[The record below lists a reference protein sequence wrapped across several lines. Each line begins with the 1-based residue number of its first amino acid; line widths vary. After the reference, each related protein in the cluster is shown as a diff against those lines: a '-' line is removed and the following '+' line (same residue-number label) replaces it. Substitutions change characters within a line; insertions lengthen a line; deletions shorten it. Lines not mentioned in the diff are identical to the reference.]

1 MKVLFILK
9 YMYHGKPVHTAV
21 AENVANL
28 TILTF
33 IPAWVSRL
41 CRASSTPRKL
51 MATRTTTDIVV
62 FVPSAQGVKDT
73 HAPALWDPFVGA
85 ALRTLS
91 GRREPSCHTPI
102 ASTDAGPGAAAAAA
116 AAAAVAAV
124 AAVAVAAAAAA
135 AAVTAAAAVRDSV
148 TRTGVGRTSP
158 SRVAPHDASTV
169 PAKWIRTDPA
179 GLREVREPWLSTNP
193 TKDTPPPSPCCID
206 GDPTRP
212 DNALMAYLD
221 ERCEQ
226 RHMYTYWLEISVKT
240 TNTERLDSAL
250 NHHHYYHLSE
260 GSQYNPRVLLI

>member
-1 MKVLFILK
+1 
-9 YMYHGKPVHTAV
+9 
-21 AENVANL
+21 
-28 TILTF
+28 
-33 IPAWVSRL
+33 
-41 CRASSTPRKL
+41 

-102 ASTDAGPGAAAAAA
+102 ASTDARPG
-116 AAAAVAAV
+116 AAAAVAA
-124 AAVAVAAAAAA
+124 AV
-135 AAVTAAAAVRDSV
+135 AVRDSV

-226 RHMYTYWLEISVKT
+226 RHMYTFWLEISVKT
-240 TNTERLDSAL
+240 TNTERLDYAL

-260 GSQYNPRVLLI
+260 GSQHNLRVLLI